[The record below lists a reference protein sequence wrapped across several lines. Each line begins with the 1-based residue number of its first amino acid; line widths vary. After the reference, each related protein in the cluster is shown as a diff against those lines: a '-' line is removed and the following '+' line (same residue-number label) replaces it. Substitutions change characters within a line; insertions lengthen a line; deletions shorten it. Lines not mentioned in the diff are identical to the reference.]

1 MEKKTMT
8 TQMNKRV
15 SLFAGL
21 IASIMLLLTSCTIG
35 PSNQATTANNNTTAS
50 PTPTTSPSP
59 TPAACDN
66 TAMDA
71 SVKAAL
77 ARVPGLKPRRVNYFS
92 KSCVVTLQGYV
103 NSPGMYVKAI
113 EEVQQITGVTGINV
127 YHLRVKADPTTLT
140 DECEDRCDA
149 TQKPCGD
156 ICIPKNDPC
165 NIEGPVCTI
174 SSLSGT
180 AKPSPSSP

>member
-1 MEKKTMT
+1 MT

-21 IASIMLLLTSCTIG
+21 IASIMLLLTSCTTG
-35 PSNQATTANNNTTAS
+35 PSNQATTASSPTAS
-50 PTPTTSPSP
+50 PTPSPAASPSP
-59 TPAACDN
+59 SPSPCDD
-66 TAMDA
+66 TAMNA

-92 KSCVVTLQGYV
+92 TSCVVTLQGYV

-113 EEVQQITGVTGINV
+113 EEVQQITGVKGINV

-140 DECEDRCDA
+140 DECEDRCDTN